1 MPIKARPF
9 RVQISD
15 AEVEGFFD
23 CDTFVFTFYGMRF
36 LPTVTGIDKDARGKF
51 AILQDTEISYPD
63 GWVLT
68 VETHYD
74 AELGS
79 EWGYHVSLS
88 RNETEDRKLLE
99 ESLKGEGVNIDSVIL
114 ITPPRQLSSVYFNP
128 HGVMDGSAYQPLES
142 TGGNQQLEFE
152 VVRESVRSS
161 GAQQILFLSHA
172 VRQMSRPDRMITTS
186 EVRTVIAS
194 GEVIENYP
202 DDPRGPS
209 CLMLGYGATGRPIHL
224 VCSPKPDFLA
234 IITAYIPN
242 EDEWSN
248 DFRVRIK
255 R

>member
-9 RVQISD
+9 KAQIGD

-23 CDTFVFTFYGMRF
+23 GDTFAFTFYGMRF
-36 LPTVTGIDKDARGKF
+36 LATVTGIDEDARGKF
-51 AILQDTEISYPD
+51 AILQETEISYPD

-79 EWGYHVSLS
+79 EWGYHVSLR
-88 RNETEDRKLLE
+88 RNETEDRKLLKE
-99 ESLKGEGVNIDSVIL
+99 GLKGEGVDIDSVIL
-114 ITPPRQLSSVYFNP
+114 ITPPRQLTSVYFNP
-128 HGVMDGSAYQPLES
+128 HGVMDGSAYQPLENAGS
-142 TGGNQQLEFE
+142 TEAE
-152 VVRESVRSS
+152 VVRDRVRSS

-186 EVRTVIAS
+186 EVRNVVAS

-202 DDPRGPS
+202 DDLRGPS
-209 CLMLGYGATGRPIHL
+209 CLILGYGEMGRPIHL

-234 IITAYIPN
+234 IITAYLPN
-242 EDEWSN
+242 EDEWSD
-248 DFRVRIK
+248 DFRVRTK